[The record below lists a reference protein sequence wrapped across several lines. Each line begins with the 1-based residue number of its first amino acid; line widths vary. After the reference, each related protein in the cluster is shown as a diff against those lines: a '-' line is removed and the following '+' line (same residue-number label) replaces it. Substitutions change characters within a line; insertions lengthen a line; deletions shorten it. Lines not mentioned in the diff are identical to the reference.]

1 MKLESATSL
10 TFCRNAKTSAEN
22 ARSSRLWSRATG
34 TSSLLP
40 HRTILKWLDWASN
53 FVGEK
58 RSGSFAGTS
67 CRILNCAVSVVIGC
81 RSSLSVLRRY
91 INDMKRAKTL
101 QKNILTTLRDKAYVR
116 HGITGAAPL
125 PACRVQKFA
134 RYARTM
140 RRIFSQFDD
149 AQHAAR
155 SVEDWKKGK
164 AYAIAKDKNGEE
176 TKVPIPLLPPG
187 SGEPTLAGFV
197 NMIYKT
203 RKTHAN
209 IIDIAFT
216 AVVDDNSKKKTKT
229 TKK

>member
-1 MKLESATSL
+1 
-10 TFCRNAKTSAEN
+10 
-22 ARSSRLWSRATG
+22 
-34 TSSLLP
+34 
-40 HRTILKWLDWASN
+40 
-53 FVGEK
+53 
-58 RSGSFAGTS
+58 
-67 CRILNCAVSVVIGC
+67 
-81 RSSLSVLRRY
+81 
-91 INDMKRAKTL
+91 MKRAKTL
-101 QKNILTTLRDKAYVR
+101 QKNILTALCDKEYVR
-116 HGITGAAPL
+116 HGITRAAPL
-125 PACRVQKFA
+125 PACRVRKFA

-176 TKVPIPLLPPG
+176 KKVSIPLLPSG
-187 SGEPTLAGFV
+187 SGEPTLADFV